1 MSYYSRCSR
10 ADLNDLMQPKTYTA
24 PVISNIIL
32 ETAAVGFPN
41 ASPSLNRPLK
51 KSNPPRKANKPNRTA
66 TWLQIFIPDGLLRDK
81 KPIRQI
87 GAPRKAG
94 IQEVIDCEPEMSET
108 RMPHSNKNAP

>member
-1 MSYYSRCSR
+1 M
-10 ADLNDLMQPKTYTA
+10 YTA
-24 PVISNIIL
+24 PVDSNMIF
-32 ETAAVGFPN
+32 ENAAVGFPK
-41 ASPSLNRPLK
+41 APPSLNRPLK
-51 KSNPPRKANKPNRTA
+51 KSNPPRKASKPNKTA
-66 TWLQIFIPDGLLRDK
+66 IWLQIFIPDGLVKDK